1 VASEKYLAVVGL
13 GEEEAAHVRL
23 LLRAIAPQ
31 LEHRWRWGTEDNAD
45 LFIIDPAQLAGQIA
59 RNRAFSGGRRCAVFS
74 DNEPLR
80 NGEVRLTRPLK
91 SEVLVGVLNGTT
103 TAADVPES
111 TPVTQFKND
120 FYDVEAFN
128 PEFEIEDDAAADARA
143 FHRDE
148 NPAPGLDE
156 LLKPDTEAAKPLYAV
171 PIKLDTDTRIQHT
184 PSSSTRGERRVGDSV
199 RGIRRPEGKAEGINL
214 GSRLAETATVEGDV
228 GMRPL
233 RDFLRQNLLG
243 GPATVAIEGA
253 PALTLDPKERKY
265 HSAGGLRALSPYCK
279 MDFTRAAWKTVT
291 THELTRLR
299 TEQPAQPYVRLAW
312 LDVLVRSG
320 GRLASHLDPGGRY
333 RLKAHPKAEPDFPNH
348 ARIVAVMEQQPLKLN
363 EIAAASGVSM
373 AEVFDMVSAYEAV
386 GLIEVE
392 SRIPRHKQP
401 EQPSGL
407 FARLRKPFGKA

>member
-1 VASEKYLAVVGL
+1 MASEKYLAVVGL
-13 GEEEAAHVRL
+13 GEEDVAHVRL
-23 LLRAIAPQ
+23 LLRAAVAQ

-45 LFIIDPAQLAGQIA
+45 LVIVDPAELAGQIA
-59 RNRAFSGGRRCAVFS
+59 RNRAFSGGRRCAVCS

-80 NGEVRLTRPLK
+80 NGEVRLSKPLK
-91 SEVLVGVLNGTT
+91 SDALVGVLNGTT
-103 TAADVPES
+103 TAADVPAPAS
-111 TPVTQFKND
+111 VSQFKND
-120 FYDVEAFN
+120 FYDVETFN
-128 PEFEIEDDAAADARA
+128 PEFEIEDDETAEARA
-143 FHRDE
+143 FQRDE

-156 LLKPDTEAAKPLYAV
+156 LLKPDTEAAKPMYAV

-184 PSSSTRGERRVGDSV
+184 PSSSTRGDRRMGDSV
-199 RGIRRPEGKAEGINL
+199 RGIRRPQGKPEGINL
-214 GSRLAETATVEGDV
+214 GSRLEETATVGDV

-233 RDFLRQNLLG
+233 RDYLRQNLLG
-243 GPATVAIEGA
+243 GPSTTVIEGT
-253 PALTLDPKERKY
+253 PPLTLDPKERKY
-265 HSAGGLRALSPYCK
+265 HSAGGLAALAPYCK
-279 MDFTRAAWKTVT
+279 MDFTRGAWKTVT
-291 THELTRLR
+291 TQELNRLR
-299 TEQPAQPYVRLAW
+299 AEQPAQPYVRLVW

-333 RLKAHPKAEPDFPNH
+333 RLKAHPKVEPDFPNH
-348 ARIVAVMEQQPLKLN
+348 ARIVAAMAHQPLKLN

-392 SRIPRHKQP
+392 SRTPRHKEP